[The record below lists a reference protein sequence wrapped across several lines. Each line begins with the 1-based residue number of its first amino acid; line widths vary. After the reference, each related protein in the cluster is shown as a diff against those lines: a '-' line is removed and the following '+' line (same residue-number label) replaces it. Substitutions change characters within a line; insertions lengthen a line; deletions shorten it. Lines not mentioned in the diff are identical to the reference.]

1 MAGGASSVKAGHA
14 FVEITMDDTKL
25 VKGLRSAQKQLKT
38 FGEGLTGLGTKMTM
52 IGAAVAAPFTYVTKQ
67 FADFDDQML
76 LVQGVTGATDTAMEK
91 LTDTAKRLGRET
103 SYTAAQVAQG
113 MVSLGRMGFTID
125 EINNSIGNFMNLDRA
140 TGMNDLGQS
149 AEIAAAAMRSFGM
162 SAQDTGRIADV
173 LTATANGSAQTL
185 TDVGEA
191 LKMAA
196 TNANMSNHSIEDT
209 CAMLGVLAN
218 LGIKGSLAGTA
229 LAKSFD
235 RLAAGDGAKILQ
247 GKGIK
252 TMDAQ
257 KNLRP
262 MRDILVDIAK
272 VTKGMGTGEKIAFFK
287 DVFDIRGVKGGG
299 LLAGQTEQLDKFL
312 AALENSEGVAAKTAA
327 KMDSGIGGAFRILLS
342 AVEGV
347 GNEIGEIIGNYLK
360 PYMETVSK
368 VLNRVA
374 EWVKEHKDLIVTIV
388 KVTAGVLAAGA
399 ALIALGAAVK
409 VIAFSIGGLII
420 LIKAISAPIFIA
432 IAAVKGLIAIF
443 TVLKTAIVALN
454 GIVITFAAI
463 KTAVLACW
471 NAILLSP
478 IAAVLAFAAAVGA
491 IFVIIQKCTGAFDG
505 LLASFS
511 EFGAG
516 CTAAFKTI
524 VDVAKQS
531 YEAIKIAFAAGDLAG
546 AAKVGLAALNVVW
559 LAGLMPLKKAWQ
571 ELKLFLLDAWTFCSY
586 SLLKGASNLWYGLLI
601 GLKQIGVGIANTW
614 DAIWGGIISAFES
627 TIGYLKKK
635 WIQFK
640 GFFDSDVNVDAE
652 IAKVDAE
659 IAANKSERAKRSND
673 AVNRR
678 AGEVNALKSERDQF
692 GNAIDQSM
700 YDEMNQHQQSY
711 NQAMSDAAKSLADAK
726 TQWQTAIDDVKKK
739 AAAGEVKTPEATQA
753 EVAKKISGVTSDADK
768 VTGAW
773 QLADLAGALNNTA
786 ADRTAAATEKSVA
799 LQEKTNKRL
808 EAIEKKSGSGTIK
821 YS

>member
-1 MAGGASSVKAGHA
+1 MTGGASSVKAGHA

-25 VKGLRSAQKQLKT
+25 VKGLRSAQKQVKT

-52 IGAAVAAPFTYVTKQ
+52 IGAAVAAPFVYVTKQ
-67 FADFDDQML
+67 FADFDDQMR
-76 LVQGVTGATDTAMEK
+76 LVQGVTGATDTAMGK

-113 MVSLGRMGFTID
+113 MVSLGRMGFTVD
-125 EINNSIGNFMNLDRA
+125 EINNSIGNFMTLDRA

-196 TNANMSNHSIEDT
+196 TNANMSNHTIEDT
-209 CAMLGVLAN
+209 SAMLGVLAN
-218 LGIKGSLAGTA
+218 LGIKGRLAGPA

-235 RLAAGDGAKILQ
+235 RLAPGDGAQILQ
-247 GKGIK
+247 GNGIK
-252 TMDAQ
+252 TLDAQ

-262 MRDILVDIAK
+262 MRDILIDIAK

-287 DVFDIRGVKGGG
+287 DVFDIHGVKGGG

-312 AALENSEGVAAKTAA
+312 AALENSEGVAAKIAA
-327 KMDSGIGGAFRILLS
+327 KMDSGIGGAFRIFWS

-388 KVTAGVLAAGA
+388 KVTAGVLAVGA

-432 IAAVKGLIAIF
+432 IAAVKALMAAF
-443 TVLKTAIVALN
+443 VLLKTVIIGVKVVALA
-454 GIVITFAAI
+454 TLAAI
-463 KTAVLACW
+463 STPAVLVAV
-471 NAILLSP
+471 ALGVLV
-478 IAAVLAFAAAVGA
+478 AAVWKL
-491 IFVIIQKCTGAFDG
+491 TGAWDMCADG
-505 LLASFS
+505 VRGLAAD
-511 EFGAG
+511 FG
-516 CTAAFKTI
+516 TAFKAIGEVVGQTW
-524 VDVAKQS
+524 
-531 YEAIKIAFAAGDLAG
+531 EAIKIALSSDDLAG
-546 AAKVGLAALNVVW
+546 AAKVGLSALKVVW
-559 LAGLMPLKKAWQ
+559 LTGLFPLKKAWF
-571 ELKLFLLDAWTFCSY
+571 ELKNFLDDAWTVTVY
-586 SLLKGASNLWYGLLI
+586 SILKQANNLWYGLLI
-601 GLKQIGVGIANTW
+601 GLKSIGNGIANAW
-614 DAIWGGIISAFES
+614 DAIWGGIIGAFES
-627 TIGYLKKK
+627 TIAYLKKK

-640 GFFDSDVNVDAE
+640 GFFDSDVNIDAE

-678 AGEVNALKSERDQF
+678 TGEVNALESERDQF

-700 YDEMNQHQQSY
+700 YDKMNKHQQSY
-711 NQAMSDAAKSLADAK
+711 SQAMSDAAKSLADAK
-726 TQWQTAIDDVKKK
+726 TQWQTAIDDVKRK

-753 EVAKKISGVTSDADK
+753 DVAKKISGVTADAAINADK

-786 ADRTAAATEKSVA
+786 ADRTAAATEKSA
-799 LQEKTNKRL
+799 MLQEKANRKLDNIAKNSVLSYT
-808 EAIEKKSGSGTIK
+808 
-821 YS
+821 